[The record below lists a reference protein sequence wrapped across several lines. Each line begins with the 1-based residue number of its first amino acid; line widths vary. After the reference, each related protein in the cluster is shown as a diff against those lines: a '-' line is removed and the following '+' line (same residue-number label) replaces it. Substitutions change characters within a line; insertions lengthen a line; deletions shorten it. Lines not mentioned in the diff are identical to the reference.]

1 VLVRSHQAQRL
12 AEQAKATP
20 FARRMFEV
28 ARMLERAI
36 AASTACRAGK
46 NHAFRLPYVRS
57 AALIPL
63 KWPQA
68 ISAN

>member
-1 VLVRSHQAQRL
+1 VRSPQAQRL
-12 AEQAKATP
+12 AEQAEAAP
-20 FARRMFEV
+20 FACRMFGV
-28 ARMLERAI
+28 LGMLERAI
-36 AASTACRAGK
+36 AASTACRAGE
-46 NHAFRLPYVRS
+46 NHAFCPPHVRS